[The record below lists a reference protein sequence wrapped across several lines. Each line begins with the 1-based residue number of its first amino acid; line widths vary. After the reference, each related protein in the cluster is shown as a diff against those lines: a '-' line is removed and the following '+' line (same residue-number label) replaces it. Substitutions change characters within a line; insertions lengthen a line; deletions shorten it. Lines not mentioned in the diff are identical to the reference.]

1 MNEDALRNWFWVA
14 VIVLAVAI
22 WVIWDLEVGI

>member
-1 MNEDALRNWFWVA
+1 MFDYERHLVVAGVIA

-22 WVIWDLEVGI
+22 VYIVGYAG